1 MQIGLPVISSGYK
14 TYQNMVETHQTG
26 LCVKESNAAS
36 IADATEQLW
45 NNKEML
51 NRFAE
56 NSINAAN
63 ASYNWEYESVK
74 LIDFYHSL
82 SHW

>member
-1 MQIGLPVISSGYK
+1 
-14 TYQNMVETHQTG
+14 MVETHQTG